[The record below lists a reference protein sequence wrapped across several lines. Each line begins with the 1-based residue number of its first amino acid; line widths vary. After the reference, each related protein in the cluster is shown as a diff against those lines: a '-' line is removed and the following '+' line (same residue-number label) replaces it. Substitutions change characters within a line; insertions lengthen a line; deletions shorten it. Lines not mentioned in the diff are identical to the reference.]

1 MNFGQKKRW
10 FTLVEMLIVIV
21 IIWVLAAAL
30 IPRLTSVRWRANDV
44 ARKADLQQVAT
55 AVLSYSMDQQNY
67 PTSPQNWESVAGLI
81 SVLVPTY
88 VTSLPTDP
96 SNNSMSEYSWTSSY
110 VYVNTMKWN
119 VDKAWFVIISKSETP
134 WWANRAYSWGVT
146 SYLSWWAFNT
156 GSDSQLITPCT
167 KLTQSASWI
176 DLSIK
181 SDCKYFS
188 QDQLRYIIAR

>member
-55 AVLSYSMDQQNY
+55 AVLSYSMDQQIY
-67 PTSPQNWESVAGLI
+67 PTATLPVSVSTL
-81 SVLVPTY
+81 STTLVPTY

-96 SNNSMSEYSWTSSY
+96 SNNSMSEYSWTTNY
-110 VYVNTMKWN
+110 VYINTTKWGVAN
-119 VDKAWFVIISKSETP
+119 AWFIIVSKSETP
-134 WWANRAYSWGVT
+134 WWANRAYFASWAT
-146 SYLSWWAFNT
+146 YTWWLAFTT

-167 KLTQSASWI
+167 KITKVTSWF
-176 DLSIK
+176 DLSTQ
-181 SDCKYFS
+181 SDCKYT
-188 QDQLRYIIAR
+188 QDSQLRYIIAR

>member
-67 PTSPQNWESVAGLI
+67 PTSTSPASVSSL
-81 SVLVPTY
+81 STTLVPTY

-96 SNNSMSEYSWTSSY
+96 SNNSMSEYTWTTNY
-110 VYVNTMKWN
+110 VYINTMKWN
-119 VDKAWFVIISKSETP
+119 VPNAWFIIVSKSETP
-134 WWANRAYSWGVT
+134 WWANRAFSLSWG
-146 SYLSWWAFNT
+146 SYTWWLAFTT

-167 KLTQSASWI
+167 KLTQSTTWI
-176 DLSIK
+176 DLSNK
-181 SDCKYFS
+181 SDCKYLS